1 MRRAYAAG
9 MDRDPTGAAL
19 APRVTAL
26 VMAAPPPQRQRLLNA
41 LLRPLGP
48 LALVSV
54 AAGAFSG
61 LLPNDRWR
69 AAQASREQTMGID
82 AAQVLALVVYVEQK
96 SPELLLALARNG
108 GGPAGPGPSAA
119 ADSAVDPASQAE
131 DGGAATAG

>member
-1 MRRAYAAG
+1 MEL
-9 MDRDPTGAAL
+9 DDTGVAL
-19 APRVTAL
+19 APRVTAR

-69 AAQASREQTMGID
+69 AAQASREQAMGLD
-82 AAQVLALVVYVEQK
+82 ATQVLALVVYVEQK
-96 SPELLLALARNG
+96 SPELLLAVARG
-108 GGPAGPGPSAA
+108 GRGPASRVAA
-119 ADSAVDPASQAE
+119 ELPV
-131 DGGAATAG
+131 G